1 MSNFTT
7 CFNSFINQRLENNIK
22 ELRKNK
28 NYKKSEFNFFKLE
41 DEILSKSSSEEKERL
56 NTLLSYLYDMQTEEN
71 FLAYKLGFYDGMNF
85 NKYMKNN

>member
-28 NYKKSEFNFFKLE
+28 NYKKIEFNFFKLE
-41 DEILSKSSSEEKERL
+41 DEILSKSSTEEKERL